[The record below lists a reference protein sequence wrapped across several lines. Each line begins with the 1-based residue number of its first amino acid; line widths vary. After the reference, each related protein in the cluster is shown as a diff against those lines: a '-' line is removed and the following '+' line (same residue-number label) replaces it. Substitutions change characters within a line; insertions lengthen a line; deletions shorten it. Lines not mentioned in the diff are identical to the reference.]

1 MDFLKHSKVAYFLYL
16 MDEIMDY
23 SHVDSK
29 VSAEAPQDQKPY
41 IIVNTLQKLSI
52 QLERSLKDLVGR
64 HLRNKLFRRFFC
76 LRKCVPSHH
85 IWKSSFGVFAL
96 SSNFFVKIP
105 KNNIL
110 RKAKF
115 CAGRDCQKQGKFH
128 LRLFG
133 KITRKKACCTFLFS
147 KNCFSNLAFST
158 QLKSCGRTI
167 F

>member
-64 HLRNKLFRRFFC
+64 HLRNKLIRRFF
-76 LRKCVPSHH
+76 V
-85 IWKSSFGVFAL
+85 
-96 SSNFFVKIP
+96 
-105 KNNIL
+105 
-110 RKAKF
+110 
-115 CAGRDCQKQGKFH
+115 
-128 LRLFG
+128 
-133 KITRKKACCTFLFS
+133 
-147 KNCFSNLAFST
+147 
-158 QLKSCGRTI
+158 
-167 F
+167 